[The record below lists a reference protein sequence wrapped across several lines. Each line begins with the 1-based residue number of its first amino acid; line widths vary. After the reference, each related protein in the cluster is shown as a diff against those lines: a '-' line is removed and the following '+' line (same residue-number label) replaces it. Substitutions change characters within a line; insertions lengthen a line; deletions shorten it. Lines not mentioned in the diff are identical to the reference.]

1 MQAQAVSRRF
11 QKTKAE
17 DLRWITIT
25 VLLLSMG
32 VILRMV
38 SPNIGGISLNWNI
51 VMYTL
56 AIMLCRPTVQ
66 QGLGIGFVSGL
77 VATMTSKAALP
88 YANLIS
94 DPLAGCIC
102 AFLAGRELLAWKAGR
117 LNLEPALLVFV
128 TTCISGGAFVS
139 LTKIILQLPMQ
150 VFLYAMLPAVLF
162 VALLGSLAGQLLYI
176 PAKKIFQKSVQEAP
190 LLLQDIHVAIP
201 QGSFSIVTGTNG
213 AGKTSFLLTLAGAR
227 IDYMEDIANS
237 SIVVHGWN
245 VLEKSRQELQ
255 EVSGMVMADYE
266 AQLVTERVMDEVDF
280 SLENEGLS
288 PEEILARR
296 TEVLALVGLSD
307 FLVCKIS
314 SLSGGQKQRL
324 AIAVML
330 AKKPEILL
338 LDEPVAAI
346 DPEGAKEIYAL
357 LHTINQTCH
366 TTIIV
371 AEHDLKYVAPYAS
384 QMLLFDDM
392 KLKFSGSMNECLQ
405 TMYEKKI
412 YAEAIPLQSK
422 IHLELGER
430 LC

>member
-1 MQAQAVSRRF
+1 MQAVSKRF
-11 QKTKAE
+11 QKTKTE

-56 AIMLCRPTVQ
+56 AIMLCRPTIQ
-66 QGLGIGFVSGL
+66 QGIGIGFVSGL

-128 TTCISGGAFVS
+128 TTCISGGTFVS
-139 LTKIILQLPMQ
+139 LTKIVLQLPLQ

-162 VALLGSLAGQLLYI
+162 VALLGSVAGQLLYV
-176 PAKKIFQKSVQEAP
+176 PAKKIFHKSIEEKP
-190 LLLQDIHVAIP
+190 FLLQNIQVHIP
-201 QGSFSIVTGTNG
+201 KGSFCVVTGPNA

-227 IDYMEDIANS
+227 MDYIEDIKNS
-237 SIVVHGWN
+237 SIVVNEWS
-245 VLEKSRQELQ
+245 VLEKTRKELQ
-255 EVSGMVMADYE
+255 EISGMVMADYE

-280 SLENEGLS
+280 SLENAGIL
-288 PEEILARR
+288 PTEILERR
-296 TEVLALVGLSD
+296 TEVLKLVGLAD
-307 FLVCKIS
+307 FADAKIS
-314 SLSGGQKQRL
+314 ALSGGQKQRL

-346 DPEGAKEIYAL
+346 DPEGAREIYEL
-357 LHTINQTCH
+357 LYTINQTCQ

-371 AEHDLKYVAPYAS
+371 AEHDLKYVSPYAS

-392 KLKFSGSMNECLQ
+392 KLEFSGSMKACLQ
-405 TMYEKKI
+405 TMYDKKL
-412 YAEAIPLQSK
+412 YAEAIPLHSK